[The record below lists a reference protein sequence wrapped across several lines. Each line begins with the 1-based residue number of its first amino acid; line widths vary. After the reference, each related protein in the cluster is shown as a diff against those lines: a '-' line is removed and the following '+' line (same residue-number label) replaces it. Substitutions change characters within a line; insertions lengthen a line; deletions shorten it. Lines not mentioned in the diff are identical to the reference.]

1 MRPREGGGRPRP
13 CGSLVGAALAAAL
26 TTPLALSC
34 AAARPAAERGF
45 LLRELQVGERT
56 YLYAL
61 YVPRAYSADRAWP
74 LVVFLHGRG
83 ESGTDGSRQ
92 LAQGLPSAVQ
102 WDAARWP
109 TLVLAPQKP
118 DEDSEWEQHEAA
130 VMAILELVRQEYRV
144 DSERIALTGI
154 SQGGHGTWVLGARHP
169 ELWSALVPVC
179 GYAGARHGAAGP
191 GLAPPFEGGP
201 EELAAPLA
209 GVPVW
214 AFHGEDD
221 DIVPAAETRA
231 MAAAITAAGGTVE
244 ATVYPG
250 VNHGSWDRAYREE
263 RLPAFLLA
271 PRRGRR

>member
-1 MRPREGGGRPRP
+1 MISRILLAGG
-13 CGSLVGAALAAAL
+13 VAV
-26 TTPLALSC
+26 LALGC

-45 LLRELQVGERT
+45 LLRELRVGERT

-83 ESGTDGSRQ
+83 ESGADGSKQ
-92 LAQGLPSAVQ
+92 IAQGLPSAVQ

-118 DEDSEWEQHEAA
+118 DEDGEWEQHEAA

-144 DSERIALTGI
+144 DSDRIALTGM

-179 GYAGARHGAAGP
+179 GYAGARRGAAGP

-201 EELAAPLA
+201 EELSAPLA

-263 RLPAFLLA
+263 GLPAFLLA